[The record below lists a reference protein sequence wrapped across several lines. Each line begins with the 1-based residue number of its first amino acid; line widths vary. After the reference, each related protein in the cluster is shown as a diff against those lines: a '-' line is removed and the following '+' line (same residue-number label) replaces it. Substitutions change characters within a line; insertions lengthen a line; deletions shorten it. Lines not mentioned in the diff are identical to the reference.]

1 MRLMD
6 MRGALTFIISLTSVL
21 WISAGAAAQ
30 TTPQSVNQPISLE
43 KSFEA
48 AKQDVQNQLLNAPE
62 ASYIYLTHW
71 VKIYNQSKSAEDIFS
86 FEKKLIRP
94 IRWLQIMLPR
104 LNKRIGSPMDFQ
116 LCRPNGVIWPLSAS
130 RPPRA
135 SVPNLR
141 PTSRV

>member
-1 MRLMD
+1 

-86 FEKKLIRP
+86 FEKKIDPSHKVAPDLSLIHISEPTRP
-94 IRWLQIMLPR
+94 Y
-104 LNKRIGSPMDFQ
+104 
-116 LCRPNGVIWPLSAS
+116 
-130 RPPRA
+130 
-135 SVPNLR
+135 
-141 PTSRV
+141 